1 MEQVTRLARALIDAA
16 VIAASL
22 YVFIRLLAF
31 VVSGAFP
38 GTL

>member
-1 MEQVTRLARALIDAA
+1 MTRLARYLIDAA

-22 YVFIRLLAF
+22 YVFIKAADF
-31 VVSGAFP
+31 VISGAFP

>member
-1 MEQVTRLARALIDAA
+1 MTRLARALIDAA

-22 YVFIRLLAF
+22 YVFIKLADF

-38 GTL
+38 GSL